1 MTRSVLFAHA
11 AVALAAIARV
21 ACFQPRTFSLP
32 SPSLLVNTGNCA
44 VEPSLNFA
52 SRGGAAGYGL
62 PIRPLSDTR
71 LRMGIMEDFLA
82 GSDKSKR
89 DADNAQY
96 LATLQQRVDRIN
108 AMESTIEDLGDD
120 ELEAKTR
127 EFQRRLQNGEDINGP
142 LLEEAF
148 AVVREAAWYVSWTRA
163 LESHNQH
170 YTVQANKILPL
181 PVNAFTLKRKASIGV
196 AAL

>member
-1 MTRSVLFAHA
+1 MARSVLFAHA
-11 AVALAAIARV
+11 AVALTAIARV
-21 ACFQPRTFSLP
+21 ACFQPRTIWSVRSL
-32 SPSLLVNTGNCA
+32 VVANTGNA
-44 VEPSLNFA
+44 VEPSLSLA
-52 SRGGAAGYGL
+52 SRGVAAGYGL

-89 DADNAQY
+89 DVDNAQY
-96 LATLQQRVDRIN
+96 LAALQQRVDRIN

-127 EFQRRLQNGEDINGP
+127 EFQQRLQNGEDINGP

-148 AVVREAAWYVSWTRA
+148 AVVREAAWYVCWSSRSR
-163 LESHNQH
+163 E
-170 YTVQANKILPL
+170 P
-181 PVNAFTLKRKASIGV
+181 
-196 AAL
+196 